1 MATPPPAA
9 PDSPAPVVSVLMA
22 AFNGAALLPE
32 TLDSLLAQTL
42 AAWELVVVDDASTDG
57 TAELLRA
64 IPDPRIRLI
73 RAPENGGVVRARN
86 LAAAHA
92 RGRYWAAL
100 DQDDL
105 CRPERFARQV
115 DYLDRHTDTVLL
127 GTAAAVLTDGRVRPS
142 PLPPTTTPDFVE
154 YLLHLRNPLVWS
166 SVMVRADA
174 ARRLDPF
181 IRPDYRYAD
190 DYDLHH
196 RMMALGRVARLDE
209 ELTVYRYHPDQA
221 SQRHV
226 DTMVGNAVKVATEAY
241 RPIFGEQAAERA
253 LLVARHVMNGDAVP
267 DRSTLQQLGETIMA
281 VQAHVLA
288 TRRPDPESQ
297 KLIRWET
304 ARLWGRIGRQGQ
316 RSGALALGDRFAVRP
331 DHLGLGY
338 ASAHDLMLSGL
349 VGGARALRRKA
360 TG

>member
-1 MATPPPAA
+1 MATSPPAA
-9 PDSPAPVVSVLMA
+9 APAPTVSVLMA
-22 AFNGAALLPE
+22 AYNGAALLPE
-32 TLDSLLAQTL
+32 TIGSLLAQTF
-42 AAWELVVVDDASTDG
+42 ADWELVVVDDGSTDG
-57 TAELLRA
+57 TADLLA
-64 IPDPRIRLI
+64 AVPDLRIRLI

-105 CRPERFARQV
+105 CQPGRFAAQV
-115 DYLDRHTDTVLL
+115 AYLDGHPDTVLL
-127 GTAAAVLTDGRVRPS
+127 GTAAAVLTDGRVRAS
-142 PLPPTTTPDFVE
+142 SLPPTTTPDFVE

-166 SVMVRADA
+166 SVMIRADA
-174 ARRLDPF
+174 GRRLDPF
-181 IRPDYRYAD
+181 IRADYRYAD

-196 RMMALGRVARLDE
+196 RLMALGRVARLDE
-209 ELTVYRYHPDQA
+209 ELTIYRYHLAQA

-241 RPIFGEQAAERA
+241 RPIFGPEAPERA
-253 LLVARHVMNGDAVP
+253 LLVARHVMNGDVVP
-267 DRSTLQQLGETIMA
+267 DRTTLQRLGETIMA
-281 VQAHVLA
+281 VQGHFLR
-288 TRRPDPESQ
+288 TRRPDQESQ

-316 RSGALALGDRFAVRP
+316 RSGALALTDRFAVRP
-331 DHLGLGY
+331 DHLGMGY
-338 ASAHDLMLSGL
+338 ANAHDLMLSGL

-360 TG
+360 IG

>member
-1 MATPPPAA
+1 MTQPT
-9 PDSPAPVVSVLMA
+9 VSVLMA
-22 AFNGAALLPE
+22 AYNGARLLPE
-32 TLDSLLAQTL
+32 TLGSLFAQTFTD
-42 AAWELVVVDDASTDG
+42 WELVVVDDASTDE
-57 TAELLRA
+57 TAALLA
-64 IPDPRIRLI
+64 AVPDARVRLI

-86 LAAAHA
+86 LAASHA

-105 CRPERFARQV
+105 CRPGRFAAQV
-115 DYLDRHTDTVLL
+115 AYLDAHADTALL
-127 GTAAAVLTDGRVRPS
+127 GTAAAILTEGRVRPS

-166 SVMVRADA
+166 SVMIRAEA
-174 ARRLDPF
+174 ARKLDPF

-196 RMMALGRVARLDE
+196 RLMAHGRVARLDA
-209 ELTVYRYHPDQA
+209 ELTVYRYHPAQA

-226 DTMVGNAVKVATEAY
+226 DVMVANAVKVATYAY
-241 RPIFGEQAAERA
+241 RPIFGETAPERA
-253 LLVARHVMNGDAVP
+253 LLVARHVMNGEAVS
-267 DRSTLQQLGETIMA
+267 DRATLQRLGETIMTI
-281 VQAHVLA
+281 QGHFLR
-288 TRRPDPESQ
+288 TRRPDPDSQ

-316 RSGALALGDRFAVRP
+316 RSGALALSDRFAVRP
-331 DHLGLGY
+331 DHLGMGY
-338 ASAHDLMLSGL
+338 ANAHDLMLSGL